1 MSIFGKITLL
11 FTASLL
17 LMLAIGYRVERLDGE
32 KREALMTQQYL
43 QDAGRLFTLLATT
56 DTEGIGDELA
66 AMGLVRVGGG
76 KAAGARPVVEQPHSF
91 GRLEILENADGDYLL
106 SIRYM
111 GAALLL
117 ENPELQAHLRGSWL
131 SKGLI
136 GLDIGLL
143 VVLFSVLLAML
154 APLRRIAEQMRAFSG
169 GDYDS
174 RVTIASRD
182 EIGEV
187 AATYNEMAQ
196 HLQTLIAARE
206 ELLRDIGHEL
216 RTPIARGMFAL
227 EKLPPSDDRRLLQH
241 CFTELERLTGALLQI
256 EKLRATGELKRG
268 RFDAETL
275 VLQALSKTMAEEE
288 KITVEI
294 GENFTI
300 EGDLDYLS
308 LAVKNLIDNAV
319 KYATELPVTVT
330 ASGHALCV
338 ENRGEPLTREL
349 VHYLQPFSRGEHA
362 RNREGFGLGLAIA
375 RKVLERHGFALDY
388 DYADGNHRFCIRFS
402 SSETKN

>member
-11 FTASLL
+11 FAASLL

-32 KREALMTQQYL
+32 KREALMTQQYF

-56 DTEGIGDELA
+56 DPEGLGDELA
-66 AMGLVRVGGG
+66 AMGLVRVGGE
-76 KAAGARPVVEQPHSF
+76 KAAGALPVMEQPHSF
-91 GRLEILENADGDYLL
+91 GSLQILKNADGDYLL

-111 GAALLL
+111 DTSLLL
-117 ENPELQAHLRGSWL
+117 ENPDLQARLHGTWL

-136 GLDIGLL
+136 GLDILL
-143 VVLFSVLLAML
+143 LIILFSVLLAML
-154 APLRRIAEQMRAFSG
+154 APLRRIAERMRAFSR

-174 RVTIASRD
+174 RVTIGSRD

-227 EKLPPSDDRRLLQH
+227 EKLPPSDDRRQLQH

-256 EKLRATGELKRG
+256 ERLQATGELRRG
-268 RFDAETL
+268 RFDVETL
-275 VLQALSKTMAEEE
+275 ILQALSKTMADEA
-288 KITVEI
+288 KIAVGI
-294 GENFTI
+294 GENFMI

-308 LAVKNLIDNAV
+308 LAVKNLIDNAL

-330 ASGHALCV
+330 ASGHVLCV
-338 ENRGEPLTREL
+338 ENRGEPLSRDL
-349 VHYLQPFSRGEHA
+349 GHYLRPFSRET
-362 RNREGFGLGLAIA
+362 RDRSREGFGLGLAIV
-375 RKVLERHGFALDY
+375 RKVLDRHGLALDY
-388 DYADGNHRFCIRFS
+388 AYRGGRHRFCIRFGPVGP
-402 SSETKN
+402 KN

>member
-11 FTASLL
+11 FAASLL

-56 DTEGIGDELA
+56 DPEGLGDELA
-66 AMGLVRVGGG
+66 GLGLVRVGGE
-76 KAAGARPVVEQPHSF
+76 KATGALTVMEQPHSF
-91 GRLEILENADGDYLL
+91 GGLQILKNADGDYLL

-111 GAALLL
+111 DTALLL
-117 ENPELQAHLRGSWL
+117 ENPQLQARLRGTWL

-136 GLDIGLL
+136 GLDILL
-143 VVLFSVLLAML
+143 LIILFSVLLAML
-154 APLRRIAEQMRAFSG
+154 APLRRIAERMRAFSR
-169 GDYDS
+169 GDYNS
-174 RVTIASRD
+174 RVKIAGRD

-196 HLQTLIAARE
+196 HLQELIAARE

-227 EKLPPSDDRRLLQH
+227 EKMPPSDDRRLLQH
-241 CFTELERLTGALLQI
+241 CFSELERLTEALLQI
-256 EKLRATGELKRG
+256 ERLQATGELQRR

-275 VLQALSKTMAEEE
+275 VLQALSKTMADEA
-288 KITVEI
+288 KIAVEV

-308 LAVKNLIDNAV
+308 LAVKNLIDNAL
-319 KYATELPVTVT
+319 KYATELPVAVT
-330 ASGHALCV
+330 ASGNVLCV
-338 ENRGEPLTREL
+338 ENRGEPLSRDL
-349 VHYLQPFSRGEHA
+349 GHYLRPFSREMRD
-362 RNREGFGLGLAIA
+362 RNREGFGLGLAIV

-388 DYADGNHRFCIRFS
+388 AYADGTHRFCIRFTPAGIKS
-402 SSETKN
+402 

>member
-66 AMGLVRVGGG
+66 AMGLVRVGGE
-76 KAAGARPVVEQPHSF
+76 KAADARPVVEQPHSF
-91 GRLEILENADGDYLL
+91 GSLKILKNADGDYLL
-106 SIRYM
+106 SVRYM
-111 GAALLL
+111 DTALLL
-117 ENPELQAHLRGSWL
+117 ENPDLQARLRGTWL

-136 GLDIGLL
+136 GLDIFLL
-143 VVLFSVLLAML
+143 VILFSVLLAML
-154 APLRRIAEQMRAFSG
+154 APLRRIAERMRAFSG

-174 RVTIASRD
+174 RVTIGSRD

-196 HLQTLIAARE
+196 HLQALIAARE
-206 ELLRDIGHEL
+206 ALLRDIGHEL

-227 EKLPPSDDRRLLQH
+227 EKLPPSDDKRLLQH

-256 EKLRATGELKRG
+256 EKLRATGELKRE

-275 VLQALSKTMAEEE
+275 ILQALSKTMAEEE
-288 KITVEI
+288 KIAVEI
-294 GENFTI
+294 GEDFTI

-338 ENRGEPLTREL
+338 GNRGEPLTRAL
-349 VHYLQPFSRGEHA
+349 VHYLQPFSRETRD
-362 RNREGFGLGLAIA
+362 RNREGFGLGLAIV
-375 RKVLERHGFALDY
+375 RKVLERHGLALDY
-388 DYADGNHRFCIRFS
+388 AYADGNHRFCIRFRS
-402 SSETKN
+402 PGTKN